1 MNIDCHVSLINVN
14 VHQFWTECN
23 CSRMQLFFFAL
34 TQAFWLSHKK
44 SRIKSMRRTES
55 LRTAQKFQPRKMF
68 SKSSKLS
75 KRSVNATCGWHWGK
89 THKHHGV

>member
-1 MNIDCHVSLINVN
+1 MLMFTSSGQNAAAAAVWLPALS
-14 VHQFWTECN
+14 F
-23 CSRMQLFFFAL
+23 FFFAL
-34 TQAFWLSHKK
+34 SQAFWLGHKK

-55 LRTAQKFQPRKMF
+55 LRTAQLMF

-89 THKHHGV
+89 THKHHVV